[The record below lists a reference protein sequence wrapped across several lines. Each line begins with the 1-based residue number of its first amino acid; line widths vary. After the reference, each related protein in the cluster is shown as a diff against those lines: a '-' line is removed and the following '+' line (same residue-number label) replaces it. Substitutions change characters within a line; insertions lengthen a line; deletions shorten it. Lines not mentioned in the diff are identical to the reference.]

1 MSTTLKPQKSTFNL
15 LYLDYS
21 ENLFNST
28 ITYIHYNNAITKSHL
43 YITSHS
49 LIIEPDDATLPLTKL
64 YYNNHFQLKSYLIK
78 DLSRLYKENK
88 NLFITPKINKPMMSL
103 SKPQTER
110 QLLYKSK
117 NSYSRRYASI
127 VQSTN
132 TLPSHSKTNAT
143 INVINFKQMLQNA
156 LDNNTIENTN
166 IKLNDSQFINSNL
179 NIYLN
184 DLCAYCDY
192 SMYKVGK
199 VLRFFHHIYHKK
211 YVNSTNSNKSY
222 AVMIVKCEKIKKMYR
237 NRFTEEN
244 VEANRTCLIVIEE
257 TKQKLDTFL
266 NDLTVFT
273 ETMCLSE
280 DNINEGIDNIVTA
293 RKIEELKA
301 LYSYKRKD
309 DSYES
314 KSNNIIDSNSKE
326 VTFYSVCMKVNAEKC
341 RNGLFVIHL
350 YDQNKNDYL
359 CEFIPVNNSLSQ
371 KSTKFY
377 LNEIRLFLSFRFLYR
392 YKALNLFFYSQR
404 KSKIFD
410 FEAQEDFTY
419 VFNFFTEHCKKS
431 DTRFY
436 DIKYHTNLWID
447 GLMTNYDYL
456 MYLNTIASRSFN
468 DLSQYPIL
476 PWTIKNFKDKSID
489 LNNANSYRD
498 LSKSMGAL
506 NPKRLKV
513 YNEKYLE
520 TNYHFRNFISYP
532 YVVYFYLMRT
542 NPLFYLRYQ
551 GGAFGPSDRMFVS
564 VQDCWNVTY
573 NNVGLDIK
581 ELIPEF
587 YNSESNGEFLKN
599 IFNIDFGTTQTGYV
613 VNDVILPPWAKS
625 PKDFIMTMR
634 AALES
639 EVVSNSLHLW
649 IDLIF
654 GYKQKGKNAI
664 ESNNVYYYLRYE
676 NSIFDI
682 DEKDDDQRQ
691 SDLDDIIECGQVPI
705 QLFSE
710 AHPKKRSR
718 VILNEL
724 NDLILNNANKKG
736 IEIYKQKRERMIIE
750 KKYEK
755 ERRDKEVQTDKIKRI
770 IKEKE
775 KSYNE
780 TLKQISDERQ
790 KKEIEFKAYVAS
802 LNKIKEDNENNFNIY
817 QKNKEKILEEWVKN
831 IKNKYNVQIKNM
843 FQNDKSLY
851 QYLKGLEMSLSKYE
865 ERKEQF
871 EKIEEILEK
880 KEEEIISEN
889 KELHKELNQKGN
901 IYRSFPISIKNKV
914 NNQSSNLKC

>member
-222 AVMIVKCEKIKKMYR
+222 AVMIVKSEKIKKMYR

-280 DNINEGIDNIVTA
+280 DNINEGIDNSVTA

-392 YKALNLFFYSQR
+392 
-404 KSKIFD
+404 
-410 FEAQEDFTY
+410 
-419 VFNFFTEHCKKS
+419 
-431 DTRFY
+431 
-436 DIKYHTNLWID
+436 
-447 GLMTNYDYL
+447 
-456 MYLNTIASRSFN
+456 
-468 DLSQYPIL
+468 
-476 PWTIKNFKDKSID
+476 
-489 LNNANSYRD
+489 
-498 LSKSMGAL
+498 
-506 NPKRLKV
+506 
-513 YNEKYLE
+513 
-520 TNYHFRNFISYP
+520 
-532 YVVYFYLMRT
+532 
-542 NPLFYLRYQ
+542 
-551 GGAFGPSDRMFVS
+551 
-564 VQDCWNVTY
+564 
-573 NNVGLDIK
+573 
-581 ELIPEF
+581 
-587 YNSESNGEFLKN
+587 
-599 IFNIDFGTTQTGYV
+599 
-613 VNDVILPPWAKS
+613 
-625 PKDFIMTMR
+625 
-634 AALES
+634 
-639 EVVSNSLHLW
+639 
-649 IDLIF
+649 
-654 GYKQKGKNAI
+654 
-664 ESNNVYYYLRYE
+664 
-676 NSIFDI
+676 
-682 DEKDDDQRQ
+682 
-691 SDLDDIIECGQVPI
+691 
-705 QLFSE
+705 
-710 AHPKKRSR
+710 
-718 VILNEL
+718 
-724 NDLILNNANKKG
+724 
-736 IEIYKQKRERMIIE
+736 
-750 KKYEK
+750 
-755 ERRDKEVQTDKIKRI
+755 
-770 IKEKE
+770 
-775 KSYNE
+775 
-780 TLKQISDERQ
+780 
-790 KKEIEFKAYVAS
+790 
-802 LNKIKEDNENNFNIY
+802 
-817 QKNKEKILEEWVKN
+817 
-831 IKNKYNVQIKNM
+831 
-843 FQNDKSLY
+843 
-851 QYLKGLEMSLSKYE
+851 
-865 ERKEQF
+865 
-871 EKIEEILEK
+871 
-880 KEEEIISEN
+880 
-889 KELHKELNQKGN
+889 
-901 IYRSFPISIKNKV
+901 
-914 NNQSSNLKC
+914 